1 MEHELQAVITEVAQ
15 QAVTEMTKS
24 WRAKGETHGI
34 PHRSGHH
41 GDTEGLQTYAML
53 NIPPTYQF
61 LYCRLEY

>member
-1 MEHELQAVITEVAQ
+1 MKVVILDCERKEKPME
-15 QAVTEMTKS
+15 
-24 WRAKGETHGI
+24 I

>member
-1 MEHELQAVITEVAQ
+1 ME

-34 PHRSGHH
+34 PHRSDHH

-53 NIPPTYQF
+53 ISLQRTSS
-61 LYCRLEY
+61 CIVD

>member
-1 MEHELQAVITEVAQ
+1 MQ
-15 QAVTEMTKS
+15 QTVTEMTKS

>member
-1 MEHELQAVITEVAQ
+1 MLKKIKRNVGQFME

-34 PHRSGHH
+34 PHRSDHH

-53 NIPPTYQF
+53 ISLQRTSS
-61 LYCRLEY
+61 CIVD